1 MMPPLTNTMSPS
13 EQIRREA
20 WRICKSEAMEM
31 SQRRMKLLEH
41 EHGALERETQKLQA
55 NIGQLRD
62 AITEETKQLEVA
74 LAKAERLSAS
84 Y

>member
-1 MMPPLTNTMSPS
+1 
-13 EQIRREA
+13 
-20 WRICKSEAMEM
+20 M

-55 NIGQLRD
+55 NIGQLRE
-62 AITEETKQLEVA
+62 AITHETRQLEVA
-74 LAKAERLSAS
+74 LEKAERLSSS

>member
-1 MMPPLTNTMSPS
+1 M
-13 EQIRREA
+13 Q
-20 WRICKSEAMEM
+20 
-31 SQRRMKLLEH
+31 LLEH

-62 AITEETKQLEVA
+62 AITQETQQLRVA
-74 LAKAERLSAS
+74 LAKAERLSSS